1 MTSRLVGMSSTIS
14 MSAGVWDTAASPCT
28 GLIPPL
34 TPDIALMGHGG
45 KDFRAPPASPLP
57 TQGEPADC
65 CVALRSPRPA
75 RRKPLPLLDRK
86 PPSSARSMASRIPF
100 RTASAIGC
108 PAGSR
113 DRPPGQHLWSGSGRV
128 PQSHSMLFEAP
139 GQQSRLRNRHKPDE
153 APWIDPD
160 QAVRPRMLEDPFP
173 ECLFPEFLLQVSI
186 GQHVHRK
193 YIEDML
199 MTMPLRR

>member
-1 MTSRLVGMSSTIS
+1 
-14 MSAGVWDTAASPCT
+14 
-28 GLIPPL
+28 
-34 TPDIALMGHGG
+34 
-45 KDFRAPPASPLP
+45 
-57 TQGEPADC
+57 
-65 CVALRSPRPA
+65 
-75 RRKPLPLLDRK
+75 
-86 PPSSARSMASRIPF
+86 
-100 RTASAIGC
+100 
-108 PAGSR
+108 
-113 DRPPGQHLWSGSGRV
+113 SGSGRV

-199 MTMPLRR
+199 MTMPLRRADRLAAPPTARSRGLLPIRELDRPGGVTVQITESEVVRITILAGVAEAILRSEV